1 MSDSAKGNNMASY
14 GKEQV
19 VAIIN
24 SVLQKTSS
32 PKSEIEENIYR
43 EIVSLK
49 EVIESLRHDLRSIPA
64 QSITQEH
71 IPDAA
76 DELDAVVRL
85 TEQATDKIMSAC
97 EVIQGIT
104 GTVDDDAREAIE
116 TEVTAIFEACTF
128 QDITGQR
135 ISKVVAALK
144 DIDQKTKK
152 LVGVIETHFSESLG
166 AHAGESAPPE
176 RTGDAALLNGPQ
188 LPGRGISQDDIDR
201 ILNEFG

>member
-1 MSDSAKGNNMASY
+1 MSDSAKGNTMASY

-43 EIVSLK
+43 EIVALK

-97 EVIQGIT
+97 EVIQGVT
-104 GTVDDDAREAIE
+104 GTIDDEAREAIDA
-116 TEVTAIFEACTF
+116 EVTAIFEACSF

-135 ISKVVAALK
+135 ISKVVTALK
-144 DIDQKTKK
+144 DIDLKTKK
-152 LVGVIETHFSESLG
+152 LVGVIEAHFSESLG
-166 AHAGESAPPE
+166 AHAGESSTSE
-176 RTGDAALLNGPQ
+176 KTGDAALMNGPQ